1 MSSFRERLII
11 LREGVN
17 TFERAQEAI
26 RARELAK
33 IEYERRAKEQ
43 GEQERLAKEREEKL
57 TREREEKENRISA
70 LCESFCDEHLR
81 PVLEQVQEAYL
92 EGEGELSTLGDKSTL
107 SWDCKDYRDSR
118 RHGDNK
124 LGNFNI
130 REGSSIELCA
140 EVKNADKDHTMLVQA
155 IFGENQN
162 KAVFFDSTSKDWVDE
177 LGNAVIKA
185 IAKRKVHYRE
195 RYLDETYTGTADSD
209 HPWK

>member
-124 LGNFNI
+124 LANFNI
-130 REGSSIELCA
+130 REGNSIELCA

-155 IFGENQN
+155 IFGEDQN
-162 KAVFFDSTSKDWVDE
+162 EAVFFDSTNEDWINE
-177 LGNAVIKA
+177 LGNAVIEA
-185 IAKRKVHYRE
+185 IAKKKVYYQK
-195 RYLDETYTGTADSD
+195 RYLYTETVEDLPG
-209 HPWK
+209 K